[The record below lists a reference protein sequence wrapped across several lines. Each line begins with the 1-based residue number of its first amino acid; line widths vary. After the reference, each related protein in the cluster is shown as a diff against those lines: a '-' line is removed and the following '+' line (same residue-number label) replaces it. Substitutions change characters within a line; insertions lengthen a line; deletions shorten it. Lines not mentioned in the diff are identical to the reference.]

1 MPQRKELTWGQL
13 RVGLMVGIALLILI
27 VAIFFIS
34 GQVNLLGGNYTL
46 NAYFPQAKGLAS
58 GAQVQ
63 LAGVS
68 VGNVSQ
74 ISLSSSQDPRQAVLV
89 AMKIA
94 GQYKSDIRADSV
106 AQIQTAGLLGE
117 GFVNISRGTA
127 GQPVLQPGAFV
138 KTKQQADIRQVVQ
151 NANDVLSNLT
161 DLSSKLNQITNEIS
175 TGHGTI
181 GKFIYDPALYNRL
194 NDAISKLQMVTTDI
208 SGGKGSL
215 GKLLTDDTLYNKLN
229 STVDRADQM
238 LDQAQHG
245 QGTLAK
251 LINDPS
257 MYNNLN
263 TTIIK
268 ARDLMDSVNQGHG
281 TLGKLVKNP
290 QLYNHLDAVAKN
302 MDTITGRMANG
313 KGSLGLLSTDNRL
326 YNNLAQSSESLR
338 DFLTEFRKNPRKFL
352 TLHLHIF

>member
-34 GQVNLLGGNYTL
+34 GQVNLLGGTYTL
-46 NAYFPQAKGLAS
+46 NAYFPEAKGLAS
-58 GAQVQ
+58 GAQVE

-74 ISLSSSQDPRQAVLV
+74 ISLSSSQDPNQAVLV
-89 AMKIA
+89 AMKIS
-94 GQYKSDIRADSV
+94 GQYKDDIRADSL
-106 AQIQTAGLLGE
+106 ARIETAGLLGE

-127 GQPVLQPGAFV
+127 GQPALQAGGFV
-138 KTKQQADIRQVVQ
+138 KTKQQADIRQIVQ

-175 TGHGTI
+175 GGHGTI
-181 GKFIYDPALYNRL
+181 GRFIYDAALYNRL
-194 NDAISKLQMVTTDI
+194 DDTVSKLQTVASDI
-208 SGGKGSL
+208 SEGKGSL
-215 GKLLTDDTLYNKLN
+215 GKLLNSDQLYTKLN
-229 STVDRADQM
+229 STIDRADQM

-245 QGTLAK
+245 HGTLAK

-263 TTIIK
+263 STIIK
-268 ARDLMDSVNQGHG
+268 TRDLVDSVNQGSG
-281 TLGKLVKNP
+281 TLGKLVKDP
-290 QLYNHLDAVAKN
+290 QLYNRLDEMAKN
-302 MDTITGRMANG
+302 VNTITGRMAAG
-313 KGSLGLLSTDNRL
+313 QGSLGLLSTDNRL
-326 YNNLAQSSESLR
+326 YNNLTRASESLR
-338 DFLTEFRKNPRKFL
+338 SFLAEFRKNPRKYL